1 MPPDRTNHKSPL
13 REFAKAALAVL
24 GASIGALW
32 GGIVG
37 ARESMEIVSP
47 PLEEHHVEQ
56 SQPGIPDELQVR
68 PFRPEMH
75 IPPRP
80 APDWEDALP
89 AQLPKPTYAPATL
102 AFGVT
107 LAAAGVVTSFWVSL
121 AGLILFILGLSH
133 WIGAL
138 LHEHK

>member
-1 MPPDRTNHKSPL
+1 MPPDDTGNNSPL
-13 REFAKAALAVL
+13 RKLVTIGIAVL
-24 GASIGALW
+24 GASIGAVW

-37 ARESMEIVSP
+37 ARESMETISAAPQEEMKPTP
-47 PLEEHHVEQ
+47 PLE
-56 SQPGIPDELQVR
+56 SLQLR
-68 PFRPEMH
+68 PFRPELH
-75 IPPRP
+75 RP
-80 APDWEDALP
+80 SRPGPDWQDSQP

-102 AFGVT
+102 AFGLT

-121 AGLILFILGLSH
+121 AGLILFVLGLSN

>member
-1 MPPDRTNHKSPL
+1 MPRNSANDKSPL
-13 REFAKAALAVL
+13 AELATAALAVL

-37 ARESMEIVSP
+37 ARESMKIVSAP
-47 PLEEHHVEQ
+47 PEEELQ
-56 SQPGIPDELQVR
+56 ASQPTAISDELQLR
-68 PFRPEMH
+68 PFRPELH

-80 APDWEDALP
+80 APDWEDSRP
-89 AQLPKPTYAPATL
+89 TQLPKPTYAPATL

-121 AGLILFILGLSH
+121 AGFILFVLGLSN
-133 WIGAL
+133 WIGAS

>member
-1 MPPDRTNHKSPL
+1 MPPDRAKDKSAL
-13 REFAKAALAVL
+13 SELAAAGLAVL
-24 GASIGALW
+24 GAAIGALW
-32 GGIVG
+32 GGMLG
-37 ARESMEIVSP
+37 ARQSMEIVSAP
-47 PLEEHHVEQ
+47 PEEVET
-56 SQPGIPDELQVR
+56 SGSTAVSEKTKLR
-68 PFRPEMH
+68 PFRPELH
-75 IPPRP
+75 RPPRP
-80 APDWEDALP
+80 APDWEDSLP

-121 AGLILFILGLSH
+121 AGLILFILGISN

>member
-1 MPPDRTNHKSPL
+1 MPPDRKNDKSPL
-13 REFAKAALAVL
+13 RELTEAALAVL
-24 GASIGALW
+24 GASLGALW

-37 ARESMEIVSP
+37 ARESMEIVSAP
-47 PLEEHHVEQ
+47 VDEELKPVHLQ
-56 SQPGIPDELQVR
+56 DELRVR

-89 AQLPKPTYAPATL
+89 GQLPKPTYAPATL

>member
-1 MPPDRTNHKSPL
+1 MPRNGNDKSPFTDL
-13 REFAKAALAVL
+13 VTAALAVL
-24 GASIGALW
+24 GASVGALW

-37 ARESMEIVSP
+37 ARESMEIVSASP
-47 PLEEHHVEQ
+47 EEEVK
-56 SQPGIPDELQVR
+56 PIPASDEIQAR
-68 PFRPEMH
+68 PFRPELH
-75 IPPRP
+75 RPPRP
-80 APDWEDALP
+80 APDWEDSKP

-121 AGLILFILGLSH
+121 AGLILFILGLSN